1 MAIINQGILGG
12 ISGTVGTV
20 VGSSW
25 KGIDYIRAKA
35 TSYNDA
41 NSTGQIATRGAFSK
55 IVKIAKSL
63 MASVIRPIWDPK
75 ANKMSGFNYF
85 FKTNFPFIDS
95 MLEVAQC
102 EGLKI
107 SIGELPLPS
116 NLAIVNNVAVPGGVT
131 VSWVDNSGTFGAEPN
146 DRLRIV
152 AIRGDE
158 AVAIDP
164 AGITRGDESAEVV
177 LPFGSNVDVRVF
189 AFFDNVTNKSFSND
203 INFLVHV
210 S

>member
-41 NSTGQIATRGAFSK
+41 NTEGQIATRGAFTK

-63 MASVIRPIWDPK
+63 MASVIRPIWNPK

-85 FKTNFPFIDS
+85 FKTNFKLIDP
-95 MLEVAQC
+95 MLEVAEC
-102 EGLKI
+102 EGVKI
-107 SIGELPLPS
+107 SIGDLPLPT
-116 NLAIVNNVAVPGGVT
+116 NLAIADNAAVPGGVT
-131 VSWVDNSGTFGAEPN
+131 ISWDDNSGAFGALP
-146 DRLRIV
+146 DDQLRVV
-152 AIRGDE
+152 AICGDE
-158 AVAIDP
+158 AMALDP
-164 AGITRGDESAEVV
+164 TGITRMQETANVV
-177 LPFGSNVDVRVF
+177 LPFGANVDVRVF
-189 AFFDNVTNKSFSND
+189 AFFENANNKSFSND